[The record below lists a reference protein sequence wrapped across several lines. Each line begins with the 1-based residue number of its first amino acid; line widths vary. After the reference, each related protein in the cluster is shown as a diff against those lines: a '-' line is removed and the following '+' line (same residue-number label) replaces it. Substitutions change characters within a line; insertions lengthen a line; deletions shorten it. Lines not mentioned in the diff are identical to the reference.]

1 MKLHVAYIA
10 LLAATPQV
18 THAKTAKEIAEHRAP
33 YVMREA
39 CIVVDLLNYKK
50 VDGDWVGGRSI
61 WKGQPP
67 VAGRT
72 AQIFADFPFY
82 TFDAAPF
89 LYYVKMLDI
98 TARHWGVLATLDPH
112 NLGPRY
118 LLREV
123 DYVVERLLVGLPVD
137 PWTLCNWD

>member
-61 WKGQPP
+61 
-67 VAGRT
+67 
-72 AQIFADFPFY
+72 
-82 TFDAAPF
+82 
-89 LYYVKMLDI
+89 
-98 TARHWGVLATLDPH
+98 
-112 NLGPRY
+112 
-118 LLREV
+118 
-123 DYVVERLLVGLPVD
+123 
-137 PWTLCNWD
+137 